1 MSTFFTVLSPMVS
14 LFLLILAGVA
24 TTKLGYLDDYAV
36 NKISALLVHIINP
49 FLLLVSAFN
58 ATGVTHSSMLLVLAI
73 AFSVFLLFGVAGA
86 LTAPI
91 FDKDASQQG
100 MYKLMFMFSNLGF
113 IGIPV
118 VGTVLGPDY
127 LVYVA
132 EFNLMYS
139 LFFYTYGIA
148 LLDGGFSRSS
158 LKKIINAGTVSAVLA
173 FFIVWFDLSIPD
185 FLLTTFT
192 YLGNCNT
199 PLALLLVG
207 AALSKTHLRDIFSS
221 RRLYLFSAVK
231 LLVLPLLSIPLLRLL
246 NLDNG
251 LIATCVLMIGMPVGN
266 MPLIL
271 GTERG
276 IDCTTCSSGI
286 IMSTLL
292 CVMTIPI
299 LMAFI

>member
-14 LFLLILAGVA
+14 LFLLILAGVV

-73 AFSVFLLFGVAGA
+73 SFLVFLLFGVIGT
-86 LTAPI
+86 LTAPL
-91 FDKDASQQG
+91 FDPEASQQG

-118 VGTVLGPDY
+118 VSAVLGADY

-132 EFNLMYS
+132 EFNLMYN
-139 LFFYTYGIA
+139 LFFYTYGVS
-148 LLDGGFSRSS
+148 LLSGGFSRSS
-158 LKKIINAGTVSAVLA
+158 LKQVINAGTVSAILA
-173 FFIVWFDLSIPD
+173 LVIVWFDLSVPD
-185 FLLTTFT
+185 FLMTAFT
-192 YLGNCNT
+192 YLGDCNT

-207 AALSKTHLRDIFSS
+207 AALSKTRLRDIFSS
-221 RRLYLFSAVK
+221 RRLYIFSAVK
-231 LLVLPLLSIPLLRLL
+231 LLALPLLSVPVFRLL
-246 NLDNG
+246 GLDSG
-251 LIATCVLMIGMPVGN
+251 LIATCALMIGMPVGN

-292 CVMTIPI
+292 CVITIPF
-299 LMAFI
+299 LMLFV